1 MRGPHQGRFQP
12 GLVLA
17 LAKIAL
23 IGVWS
28 GRTFLDDDRDLSDV
42 ADFATVESLPLVTLS
57 RPVEAAQSAPH
68 SVAA

>member
-1 MRGPHQGRFQP
+1 MLRQGRYQP

-23 IGVWS
+23 IGVWT

-42 ADFATVESLPLVTLS
+42 ADFAAVESLPPVATS
-57 RPVEAAQSAPH
+57 RPAEPASVAPH